1 MIGHIKID
9 RKILNWE
16 WYSDCKMVHLFLHLL
31 VKANWVEGTW
41 RGIKIKRGQYMTSVS
56 KLSGSTGLSVSQI
69 RTCLGKL
76 QTTGEIATKMTNLNT
91 LITICKYET
100 YQSEKNNNSKQ
111 FDKQND
117 NPVSNPDSNNIRIQ
131 EDKKDNTTTAVVEM
145 GIVFIKEIANEVWKD
160 KKWIE
165 ELCIGCGLTSVGAK
179 DWMRQFNLSISQDT
193 IEGFNAKRYKKMF
206 QGWLR
211 VKLGGGQKV
220 TKLKDADA
228 ETKEMMQKHGL

>member
-16 WYSDCKMVHLFLHLL
+16 WYNDCKMVHLFLHLL

-41 RGIKIKRGQYMTSVS
+41 RGLKIKRGQYMTSVS
-56 KLSGSTGLSVSQI
+56 KLSGNTGLSISQI
-69 RTCLGKL
+69 RTCLSKL
-76 QTTGEIATKMTNLNT
+76 QTTGEITTKMTNLNT
-91 LITICKYET
+91 LITICKYDT
-100 YQSEKNNNSKQ
+100 YQSEKSNNSKQ
-111 FDKQND
+111 FDKQID
-117 NPVSNPDSNNIRIQ
+117 NPISNPDSNNIRIQ
-131 EDKKDNTTTAVVEM
+131 ENKKDNTTTAVVEM

-160 KKWIE
+160 KKWME
-165 ELCIGCGLTSVGAK
+165 ELCIGCGLTMTGAK

-193 IEGFNAKRYKKMF
+193 IDGFDAKRYKKMF

-220 TKLKDADA
+220 TKLKDGEA
-228 ETKEMMQKHGL
+228 EVNKMLKEHGL